1 MEWMSREECER
12 GRTVDAVDTVDVIN
26 DADTALLISARAQ
39 DTIAPG
45 GEVRVIHL

>member
-1 MEWMSREECER
+1 VRAKQNR
-12 GRTVDAVDTVDVIN
+12 VDAVDTVDVIN
-26 DADTALLISARAQ
+26 DADAALLISARAQ